1 MTAQVKDAFT
11 FRYDKPEF
19 PKGRRVKM
27 LARTDRMH
35 AIVSVVKEGGENNL
49 HSHNH
54 QDGFYYVLKGRV
66 TFYTTDDKVIG
77 ELGPSEGIVIPRGYP
92 YWFESSGE
100 ETLEL
105 LSVESYDAETKG
117 EPMKDR
123 IDHVPQ
129 KAHMTW
135 LKEDAER

>member
-1 MTAQVKDAFT
+1 MSSRQTEAFT
-11 FRYDKPEF
+11 FQYDRPEF
-19 PKGRRVKM
+19 PKGRKVKM

-35 AIVSVVKEGGENNL
+35 AIVSSVKEGGENNL
-49 HSHNH
+49 HSHRH

-77 ELGPSEGIVIPRGYP
+77 DLGPNEGIVIPRGYP

-100 ETLEL
+100 EMLEL
-105 LSVESYDAETKG
+105 LSVESYDAETIG

-123 IDHVPQ
+123 VDHQPQ
-129 KAHMTW
+129 KTNMTW
-135 LKEDAER
+135 LKEDTAS